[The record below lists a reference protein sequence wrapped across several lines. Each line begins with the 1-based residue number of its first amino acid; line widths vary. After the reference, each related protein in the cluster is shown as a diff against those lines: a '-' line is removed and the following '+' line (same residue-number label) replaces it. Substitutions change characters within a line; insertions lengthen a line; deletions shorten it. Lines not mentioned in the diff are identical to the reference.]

1 MSLGLDQYL
10 SAVKR
15 FNESVSDLV
24 AQLDQINKARVE
36 ALKASE
42 ELRAGL
48 DTSDRRLREICFP
61 RNEHADHVYGEDQR
75 RSAMHS
81 RESLLDGRQN
91 GNHGEQHVT
100 SPIKH

>member
-1 MSLGLDQYL
+1 LSLGLDQYL

-42 ELRAGL
+42 ELRAEL
-48 DTSDRRLREICFP
+48 DTTDKQIQETAASVIQHIASLELPKKTPHSDEILRASPARR
-61 RNEHADHVYGEDQR
+61 AG
-75 RSAMHS
+75 
-81 RESLLDGRQN
+81 
-91 GNHGEQHVT
+91 
-100 SPIKH
+100 